1 MHSALSTKKIKWEVQ
16 FHKTAQKL
24 RDIEVK
30 GNAPSLDWII
40 GARWALNN
48 MIQKEN
54 KKMRMRAFVFYHNDM
69 NSYCRVY
76 CGNFT
81 WIC

>member
-1 MHSALSTKKIKWEVQ
+1 MKPSYIIILLMVAIFVVSFGSGYALCLIDKKIKWEVQ

-54 KKMRMRAFVFYHNDM
+54 KK
-69 NSYCRVY
+69 
-76 CGNFT
+76 
-81 WIC
+81 